1 MANDG
6 TTMAP
11 HSAASADAA
20 GDRVKSGQ
28 PITTALFEEL
38 AEILADA
45 LVADVE
51 SEQRESVA

>member
-1 MANDG
+1 MADDE
-6 TTMAP
+6 TTIAP
-11 HSAASADAA
+11 RSAASAGAA

-28 PITTALFEEL
+28 PITTALLEEL

-51 SEQRESVA
+51 GEQRQSVA